1 LHLGKGVGRSRANR
15 LIILAP
21 SPVRPAGSEFSPDL
35 PVERR
40 QFAVD
45 RQGRPLLGGVDTVF
59 QFRQP
64 NRHGPVEC
72 IFHDIRSVCSR
83 GYSKCGAM
91 AGNFCLPSDG
101 MSPGAMTP
109 AGCVRACSLRGC
121 KARRA
126 RTGTGKKTR
135 GAFCRSV
142 NPQIGQDA
150 LGRLP
155 ALPDGGDHQVGAA
168 HHVAAGK
175 NFGVAGLQRI
185 LA

>member
-15 LIILAP
+15 SIILAP

-72 IFHDIRSVCSR
+72 IFDDIRSVCSR
-83 GYSKCGAM
+83 RFVVWSNGGKFLPAKRRNVSGRND
-91 AGNFCLPSDG
+91 AGVC
-101 MSPGAMTP
+101 AH
-109 AGCVRACSLRGC
+109 RHR
-121 KARRA
+121 
-126 RTGTGKKTR
+126 KTR

-142 NPQIGQDA
+142 NPQIGEDA
-150 LGRLP
+150 LGRLS